1 MKKSDGAGMKI
12 QFIGTGAAD
21 FDWSEY
27 GKPGVLGSTSTLLDD
42 HVLIDCGPTVPAALA
57 RFNADAAEITDI
69 VITHNHSDHFD
80 MESVKKIAG
89 NGKIRLFG
97 SPQVCA
103 EAEVCC
109 EVHPV
114 SYGCRFQV
122 AGFDFLALPAN
133 HAVEDPYED
142 TFLYVISGGGRTLLY
157 ALDTAW
163 FSSRAK
169 RFLGTSY
176 LDGIIWDATM
186 SEAGDWRVFDHSD
199 PTMFRVIRKTLAQ
212 SRNIDEKTRIWFN
225 HRARTLW
232 PADPAE
238 EEKIAVR
245 ENVELAHEGEIVI
258 F

>member
-133 HAVEDPYED
+133 HVVEDPYED
-142 TFLYVISGGGRTLLY
+142 TFLYVISGGGGLCFMRWIPPGFHPGQNVFSEQVTW
-157 ALDTAW
+157 TA
-163 FSSRAK
+163 SSGMRRCRK
-169 RFLGTSY
+169 QGIGGY
-176 LDGIIWDATM
+176 LTTA
-186 SEAGDWRVFDHSD
+186 
-199 PTMFRVIRKTLAQ
+199 IRLC
-212 SRNIDEKTRIWFN
+212 S
-225 HRARTLW
+225 
-232 PADPAE
+232 
-238 EEKIAVR
+238 
-245 ENVELAHEGEIVI
+245 G
-258 F
+258 

>member
-186 SEAGDWRVFDHSD
+186 SEAGYL
-199 PTMFRVIRKTLAQ
+199 TTAIRLC
-212 SRNIDEKTRIWFN
+212 S
-225 HRARTLW
+225 
-232 PADPAE
+232 
-238 EEKIAVR
+238 
-245 ENVELAHEGEIVI
+245 G
-258 F
+258 

>member
-114 SYGCRFQV
+114 SYGCRFHPYQDAPNRV
-122 AGFDFLALPAN
+122 QCRSYG
-133 HAVEDPYED
+133 HASVE
-142 TFLYVISGGGRTLLY
+142 R
-157 ALDTAW
+157 
-163 FSSRAK
+163 
-169 RFLGTSY
+169 
-176 LDGIIWDATM
+176 
-186 SEAGDWRVFDHSD
+186 
-199 PTMFRVIRKTLAQ
+199 
-212 SRNIDEKTRIWFN
+212 
-225 HRARTLW
+225 
-232 PADPAE
+232 
-238 EEKIAVR
+238 
-245 ENVELAHEGEIVI
+245 
-258 F
+258 